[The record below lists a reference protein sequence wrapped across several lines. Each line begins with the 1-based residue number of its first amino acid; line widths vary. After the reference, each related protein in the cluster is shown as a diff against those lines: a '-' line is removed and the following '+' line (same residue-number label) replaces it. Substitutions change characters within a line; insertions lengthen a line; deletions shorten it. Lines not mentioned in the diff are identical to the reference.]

1 MAIKCEL
8 KLYFKGCEGVYFRL
22 YCSPLSAIKNH
33 IMHSLPRWDLLAQY
47 GFYAFCSIAVL
58 ALQSVLFTGD
68 AMAKPQDHTEPSVS
82 ATSIPLVA
90 KSALADETS
99 YQSNYGSNGASN
111 DQPNNEPIDQSNNEP
126 YAVVDVG
133 VLAIRGYKATITRW
147 QPLMRWLETQIP
159 NSYFRLHPLSLDE
172 LAKGVETQELDFVI
186 TNPGQSVLLARQ
198 YSLSW
203 LATLR
208 SPLNHGAAMQVGSA
222 LVVRADSAYHTLS
235 DLKGRRLGIVSTS
248 AFGGYLTLVYEAQLK
263 GIDLPRFVGD
273 IVPLGFPLDNLLY
286 QLGGRRFTAHASP
299 NIDPNVEQATTDTSP
314 DVSPSI
320 SANPDSTLDSDLDL
334 NTHHEVSQAAALDT
348 LDAVVVPVCQL
359 EQMQREGLIGIA
371 DYRVL
376 DNQAPAGFHCQV
388 STRLYPNWSMAKTNR
403 ASQSLAKSVTQ
414 ALLALPEDHLAA
426 KAADS
431 AGWTTAVSQLAI
443 DQLLKDL
450 DMHPLQT
457 PWWHNAWLWVKSH
470 QQWAWFVLGILVLL
484 NVYHFWLEYR
494 FSRRGRE
501 LLNTQ
506 RQLSENRMLL
516 EHAQRIAIVGEL
528 GASLSHELNQPLAA
542 IGHYCHGAEVRLQRG
557 STPEELQSVLTLI
570 QQEVTR
576 ADSIISRL
584 RNLMKKRPISKVPC
598 FLHELIQDTT
608 PLLAYEFERHQ
619 INIGI
624 HITGTP
630 YLQPLDEVGMQQL
643 LLNLLK
649 NAADACVQQREL
661 MQSEAQGTA
670 QNSATHQQRYTPT
683 IDIELDY
690 QQSQILLTITDNGVG
705 LSSEASQLM
714 QAFYSTKLEGLGLGL
729 VICRDIVDSH
739 SGHFK
744 LDSAVNGGCQVQVS
758 LPRKADG
765 VL

>member
-1 MAIKCEL
+1 M
-8 KLYFKGCEGVYFRL
+8 
-22 YCSPLSAIKNH
+22 
-33 IMHSLPRWDLLAQY
+33 
-47 GFYAFCSIAVL
+47 
-58 ALQSVLFTGD
+58 QSVLFTGD
-68 AMAKPQDHTEPSVS
+68 AVAKPQDHTEPSVS
-82 ATSIPLVA
+82 ATPTLLVA
-90 KSALADETS
+90 K
-99 YQSNYGSNGASN
+99 GSVVAEPSE
-111 DQPNNEPIDQSNNEP
+111 QPNNELIVQSNNES

-299 NIDPNVEQATTDTSP
+299 NIDPNVEQATTDI
-314 DVSPSI
+314 SPSI

-334 NTHHEVSQAAALDT
+334 NTHHQVSQAAA

-359 EQMQREGLIGIA
+359 EQMQREGLIDIA

-661 MQSEAQGTA
+661 MQSEAQGTG
-670 QNSATHQQRYTPT
+670 QDSATHQQRYTPT

-690 QQSQILLTITDNGVG
+690 QQSQILLTITDNGIG

-744 LDSAVNGGCQVQVS
+744 LDSAVNGGFQVQVS

>member
-1 MAIKCEL
+1 MTIKCEL

-22 YCSPLSAIKNH
+22 YCRPLSAIKNH
-33 IMHSLPRWDLLAQY
+33 IMHCLPRWDLLAQY
-47 GFYAFCSIAVL
+47 GFYACCSIVVL
-58 ALQSVLFTGD
+58 VLLSVLFTGD
-68 AMAKPQDHTEPSVS
+68 AMAKPLDHTEPSVS
-82 ATSIPLVA
+82 ATPTPLVA
-90 KSALADETS
+90 KSPLAAEPS
-99 YQSNYGSNGASN
+99 
-111 DQPNNEPIDQSNNEP
+111 DQPNDDSHYQFNDEP

-208 SPLNHGAAMQVGSA
+208 SPVNHGAAMQVGSA

-263 GIDLPRFVGD
+263 GIDLPRFVGY

-286 QLGGRRFTAHASP
+286 QLGGRRFAAHASP
-299 NIDPNVEQATTDTSP
+299 NIASMNSNVDAIVDPNVEQATTDTSP

-320 SANPDSTLDSDLDL
+320 SANPDSTLDL
-334 NTHHEVSQAAALDT
+334 NTHHEVSQASA

-359 EQMQREGLIGIA
+359 EQMQREGLIDIA

-584 RNLMKKRPISKVPC
+584 RNLMKKRPISKVLC

-624 HITGTP
+624 NITGTP

-661 MQSEAQGTA
+661 MQREAQDA
-670 QNSATHQQRYTPT
+670 AHQQRYTPT

-729 VICRDIVDSH
+729 VICRDIVESH

>member
-33 IMHSLPRWDLLAQY
+33 IMHRLPRRDLLAQY
-47 GFYAFCSIAVL
+47 GFYAFCSIVVL

-68 AMAKPQDHTEPSVS
+68 AVAKPQDHTEPSVS
-82 ATSIPLVA
+82 ATPTPLVA
-90 KSALADETS
+90 KGPVVAEPS
-99 YQSNYGSNGASN
+99 
-111 DQPNNEPIDQSNNEP
+111 DQPNNELIVQSNNES

-299 NIDPNVEQATTDTSP
+299 NIAPNVEQATTDISPDTSP
-314 DVSPSI
+314 DISPSI
-320 SANPDSTLDSDLDL
+320 SANPDSTLDL
-334 NTHHEVSQAAALDT
+334 NTHHEVSQASA

-359 EQMQREGLIGIA
+359 EQMQREGLIDIA

-598 FLHELIQDTT
+598 FLHELIQETT

-649 NAADACVQQREL
+649 NAVDACVQQREL
-661 MQSEAQGTA
+661 MQSEAQGTG
-670 QNSATHQQRYTPT
+670 QDSATQQQRYTPT

>member
-68 AMAKPQDHTEPSVS
+68 AVAKPQDHTEPSVS
-82 ATSIPLVA
+82 ATPTLLVA
-90 KSALADETS
+90 K
-99 YQSNYGSNGASN
+99 GSVVAEPSE
-111 DQPNNEPIDQSNNEP
+111 QPNNELIVQSNNES

-299 NIDPNVEQATTDTSP
+299 NIDPNVEQATTDI
-314 DVSPSI
+314 SPSI

-334 NTHHEVSQAAALDT
+334 NTHHQVSQAAA

-359 EQMQREGLIGIA
+359 EQMQREGLIDIA

-661 MQSEAQGTA
+661 MQSEAQGTG
-670 QNSATHQQRYTPT
+670 QDSATHQQRYTPT

-690 QQSQILLTITDNGVG
+690 QQSQILLTITDNGIG

-744 LDSAVNGGCQVQVS
+744 LDSAVNGGFQVQVS

>member
-1 MAIKCEL
+1 M
-8 KLYFKGCEGVYFRL
+8 YFRL

-33 IMHSLPRWDLLAQY
+33 IMHRLPRRDLLAQY

-68 AMAKPQDHTEPSVS
+68 AVAKPQDHTEPSVS
-82 ATSIPLVA
+82 ATPTPLVA
-90 KSALADETS
+90 KGPVVAEPSE
-99 YQSNYGSNGASN
+99 
-111 DQPNNEPIDQSNNEP
+111 QPNNELIVQSNNES

-299 NIDPNVEQATTDTSP
+299 NIAPNVEQATTNASP
-314 DVSPSI
+314 DISPSI
-320 SANPDSTLDSDLDL
+320 SANPDSTLVPDLDL
-334 NTHHEVSQAAALDT
+334 NTHHEVSQAAA

-359 EQMQREGLIGIA
+359 EQMQREGLIDIA

-557 STPEELQSVLTLI
+557 STPEELQSVLALI

-661 MQSEAQGTA
+661 MQSEAQGTG
-670 QNSATHQQRYTPT
+670 QDSATHQQRYTPT